1 MLTNWSQKRLKNCLG
16 IFFPALI
23 AIAIICL
30 SGEGVLA
37 ASNKASGATMKITS
51 SAFAEGQTIPK
62 QYTGD
67 GRNISPPL
75 TWSGAPEK
83 TKSFALI
90 CDDPDA
96 PVGTWIHWVVYDIP
110 ASVHGLNESV
120 IPQAVLKEGG
130 KHGTSSFKSLGY
142 GGPAPPPGKVHHYY
156 FKLYALDSELGI
168 KPGATKQQVLDGMKG
183 HILAEAQIIGTYS
196 R

>member
-1 MLTNWSQKRLKNCLG
+1 V
-16 IFFPALI
+16 
-23 AIAIICL
+23 IICL
-30 SGEGVLA
+30 SGQGVLA

-51 SAFAEGQTIPK
+51 SAFADGQTIPK

-67 GRNISPPL
+67 GKNISPPL
-75 TWSGAPEK
+75 AWSGAPEK

-110 ASVHGLNESV
+110 AKVQGFDEAV
-120 IPQAVLKEGG
+120 TPQAVLNQGG

-142 GGPAPPPGKVHHYY
+142 GGPAPPAGKVHHYY
-156 FKLYALDSELGI
+156 FKLYALDAELGL

-183 HILAEAQIIGTYS
+183 HVLMEAQIIGTYS